1 MSHCLSKF
9 GDQEHYGSEDIVVSV
24 FHVILQNHGIK
35 RSYDF
40 KGRNQLK

>member
-24 FHVILQNHGIK
+24 CHVILQNHVIK
-35 RSYDF
+35 KSYDF
-40 KGRNQLK
+40 KGRNQLR